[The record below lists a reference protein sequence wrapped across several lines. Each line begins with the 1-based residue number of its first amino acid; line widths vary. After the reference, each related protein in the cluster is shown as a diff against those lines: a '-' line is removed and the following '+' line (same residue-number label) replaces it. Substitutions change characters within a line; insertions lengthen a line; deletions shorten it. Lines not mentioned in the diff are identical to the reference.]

1 MIILSGPEPQR
12 ALLEKKLKE
21 AIKTYDGKVIFIK
34 GVVEQIQKIKKTKNT
49 TYYNFM
55 TRSQI
60 EESYNQSK
68 VVLCRSGYTTIID
81 LAKLNKKAFFIPT
94 PGQTEQLY
102 LAQKLEQE
110 GIAPYDFQ
118 DDFNIENLKKIAN
131 YKGFNYR
138 EETLDWEL
146 LFRVFDL
153 KKNTQIL

>member
-1 MIILSGPEPQR
+1 M
-12 ALLEKKLKE
+12 
-21 AIKTYDGKVIFIK
+21 
-34 GVVEQIQKIKKTKNT
+34 
-49 TYYNFM
+49 
-55 TRSQI
+55 
-60 EESYNQSK
+60 
-68 VVLCRSGYTTIID
+68 
-81 LAKLNKKAFFIPT
+81 AKLNKKAFFIPT

>member
-60 EESYNQSK
+60 E
-68 VVLCRSGYTTIID
+68 
-81 LAKLNKKAFFIPT
+81 
-94 PGQTEQLY
+94 
-102 LAQKLEQE
+102 
-110 GIAPYDFQ
+110 
-118 DDFNIENLKKIAN
+118 
-131 YKGFNYR
+131 
-138 EETLDWEL
+138 
-146 LFRVFDL
+146 
-153 KKNTQIL
+153 